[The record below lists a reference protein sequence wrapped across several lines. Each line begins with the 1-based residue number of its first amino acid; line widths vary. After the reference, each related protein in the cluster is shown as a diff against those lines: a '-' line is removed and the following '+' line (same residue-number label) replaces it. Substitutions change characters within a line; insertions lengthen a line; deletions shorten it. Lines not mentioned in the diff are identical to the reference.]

1 MARSIVALF
10 PDRGSAERAIGE
22 LKAAGFDPTRMG
34 LVLRDPAAARGVA
47 DEQGIS
53 ATAGAVTGGIVGG
66 TAGTILAA
74 SGALIIPGIGPF
86 ITAGVLA
93 SLASGTAEWLIGSL
107 IGMDVPRDEA
117 EYYQAQVEQGSALV
131 TVDAQGRDNE
141 ARRILLRA
149 GAQRLGPEGTHG
161 SADEDT
167 IGGMAP
173 SAVTNAPPPDIDV
186 PVDIG
191 GVTPDAV
198 TDAAPP
204 VQQEQEQDTLARRTA
219 TAPADTT
226 VVSPGMETP
235 YIQRQDRAGQTAAG
249 RPVTDDDI
257 IAEGLR
263 EREQQG
269 PPDRPD
275 QFSQSADR
283 DVAPD
288 ADEASPAERGG

>member
-10 PDRGSAERAIGE
+10 PDRGSAERAIGA
-22 LKAAGFDPTRMG
+22 LKAAGFDPTRIG
-34 LVLRDPAAARGVA
+34 VVTRDGDGANYLQSGV
-47 DEQGIS
+47 EPGWVFV
-53 ATAGAVTGGIVGG
+53 TA
-66 TAGTILAA
+66 
-74 SGALIIPGIGPF
+74 
-86 ITAGVLA
+86 
-93 SLASGTAEWLIGSL
+93 
-107 IGMDVPRDEA
+107 
-117 EYYQAQVEQGSALV
+117 
-131 TVDAQGRDNE
+131 DAQGHDDE
-141 ARRILLRA
+141 ARQILLRA
-149 GAQRLGPEGTHG
+149 GAQRLGPEGARG

-167 IGGMAP
+167 TTIGGIAP
-173 SAVTNAPPPDIDV
+173 SAVTNTAPPDIDT
-186 PVDIG
+186 PADIG

-204 VQQEQEQDTLARRTA
+204 TKQDTLTRRTA
-219 TAPADTT
+219 SAPADTT
-226 VVSPGMETP
+226 GVSPGIETP
-235 YIQRQDRAGQTAAG
+235 YIQRQDRADQTAAG

-269 PPDRPD
+269 PPDRLE